1 MGRLMAGFNRLH
13 LRIMLP
19 FVALVLAVGVI
30 SLLLRRHTLV
40 RLMGRRPKKG
50 HRVWPVTAAKRVW
63 DRRVSTV

>member
-30 SLLLRRHTLV
+30 SLLLRRHTLG
-40 RLMGRRPKKG
+40 RLMGRRPE
-50 HRVWPVTAAKRVW
+50 KRSPSMAC
-63 DRRVSTV
+63 DCC